1 MIFVRI
7 IRFVH
12 FLAGKTLGWSHAPH
26 GGGLTAP
33 LATAV
38 ALGLA
43 LLGAPALAQ
52 DSVIPP
58 RFATMFENT
67 DLPGG
72 DLTPVFNTTLAQC
85 HATCLRRD
93 DCVAFTF
100 NQRAGACFPKSAPG
114 VAIPFEG
121 ALSGRVSRVA
131 QGTLNAGAALRPQL
145 GFLDSADFTEARA
158 QAESLAHRHY
168 ANGMSEAALLQG
180 AEGTNRLLWSGAA
193 VTVNDSPQAWFAY
206 ARALRAQAQTAQ
218 GNRFELAGEAAS
230 AALNAS
236 LRAQTGRAQ
245 AEALVLLAEA
255 LEARFR
261 GEAGLGAIRLA
272 EQFSPGIAPETLV
285 RMREQYGFRL
295 LSHDVEAMSAAPRI
309 CATFSEDLASSRDYA
324 PFVRSATTG
333 LAVEAEGAQLCISG
347 VSYGENYSLTLR
359 AGLPGVSG
367 DSLVRDVP
375 LEVYVRDRAPRV
387 AFPGRGY
394 VLPATGPRALPV
406 ETVNADRLDLR
417 LMRVSDRNLVT
428 SIRRGE
434 FNRSLGVWDGARFE
448 ELLAEPVW
456 QGTARLDGTLNRAT
470 TSRLPLD
477 AAGVLV
483 PGVYVLRAEVPGTDS
498 YDVPP
503 AMQWFMVSD
512 LGVST
517 LAGSDGLH
525 VVVQR
530 LSDAQPAEGLRVALL
545 ARSNRVLG
553 EDVSD
558 AQGHVRFAD
567 ALTRGTGASAPVMVL
582 VEAGDDMA
590 MLSLDEPEFDLSDRG
605 VEGRAA
611 PGPID
616 LFLTTDRG
624 AYRAGEVI
632 HVTALARDHSAQAM
646 HGLPMIARLVR
657 PDGVEFSRIVSQ
669 QERAGGHVLALPLG
683 GDVPRG
689 VWRVEMLS
697 DPDAAPLAS
706 QTVLVED
713 FLPERVDFDL
723 ALSAQGP
730 VDLSDPPLLDISARH
745 LFGAPAA
752 GLSLEGSVTLRT
764 VSQLDGW
771 EGYRFGR
778 HDQRIDPQRRMLP
791 RGSMTDAEGALRAA
805 LPLDRLA
812 MEPRPYALSVTATLI
827 DGASRPVERSLTR
840 PVRPESPVIGIRPR
854 FDGTLPENSEAGFDL
869 VLVGPDGAAMAGDLR
884 WEVSKVTTRFQWFS
898 QDGRWSWEPVTE
910 RSRVAEGAVT
920 LSGGSAALSVPV
932 DWGQHELRVIRE
944 GAGFASASVP
954 FAAGWYALDTARETP
969 DLLQVSLDAERYA
982 PGDLARLRILPE
994 GDGMALVSVLSD
1006 RVIHTRL
1013 VALAGETVVDLP
1025 VTDDWGTGAY
1035 VTASLIRPADGL
1047 DAMPARALGL
1057 AHAAI
1062 DPGPRALAAVLSA
1075 PVEANPRER
1084 LEVTLDL
1091 PDFTP
1096 GPAYA
1101 TVAAVDLGVLTLT
1114 GFEPPDP
1121 MGYFFG
1127 QRRLGVAIRDIYGR
1141 LIDAR
1146 AGAMGDVRSG
1156 GDAAAS
1162 MRAGPAPTEELLAFF
1177 TGPVALENGRAE
1189 LGFDLP
1195 AFNGTVRVM
1204 AVVWSDEGVGQASAD
1219 VLVRDP
1225 VVVQPGLPRFMAP
1238 GDVSRMRLEL
1248 THATGPAGEMA
1259 LSVEGHGLGA
1269 VPASVTLAEGGRAV
1283 VDIDLAPSQ
1292 VGEHVYSVALT
1303 TPDGRVL
1310 TRDLTLSVMHTDPE
1324 IARSSQFTLAPGA
1337 RFRFTADAL
1346 DGLRPGT
1353 ARATLVAGA
1362 GAGLDVPG
1370 LIQRLSGYPYGCTE
1384 QIASSIQPLLLA
1396 SSAVAELGLMT
1407 EAEARARVQEAI
1419 DQILTRQGR
1428 TGAFGLW
1435 GAGGYDL
1442 WLDAYV
1448 TDVLL
1453 RAEAQGAQ
1461 VPAFAMRMALNNLR
1475 NEVAMAGELYG
1486 GVGGYAYAL
1495 HVLARAGEAAIGDL
1509 RYYADTLPERFD
1521 TPLSAAQLGAAL
1533 AAYGDQR
1540 RSDAMFTRARALIG
1554 ADEAGLRADYGTV
1567 LRDQAGL
1574 LALAIEAG
1582 SAAVDRV
1589 QLAGML
1595 AARAPADQLS
1605 PQEAAWA
1612 LQAAMAMGAE
1622 GQGLTRDGVPV
1633 QGNVLALHEGVP
1645 VVIGNQGAREVT
1657 VTISAFGVPEQPLPA
1672 QGVGYTITRRLYSVE
1687 GDEIDPARIRVG
1699 DRVVSVLEVR
1709 PDRGVSGGRLMIDDA
1724 LPAGF
1729 EIDNANLLRE
1739 GDIRALD
1746 WLAAHDW
1753 AEMTEARSD
1762 RFLAAVDWTSEAPL
1776 RLAYIARAVSPGTFH
1791 HPAARVED
1799 MYRPTNRALGAT
1811 GRVVIA
1817 P

>member
-1 MIFVRI
+1 MVFSTLFFHSFHFARSKRRRWQTPRI
-7 IRFVH
+7 
-12 FLAGKTLGWSHAPH
+12 A
-26 GGGLTAP
+26 
-33 LATAV
+33 AV
-38 ALGLA
+38 AMLA
-43 LLGAPALAQ
+43 FSLFGSPAQAQ
-52 DSVIPP
+52 DSPVPP
-58 RFATMFENT
+58 RFATMVENT

-85 HATCLRRD
+85 HATCLRLE

-100 NQRAGACFPKSAPG
+100 NQRAGACFPKSSPG
-114 VAIPFEG
+114 VAVPFEG
-121 ALSGRVSRVA
+121 ALSGRISRVA
-131 QGTLNAGAALRPQL
+131 PTILTASAALRPQL
-145 GFLDSADFTEARA
+145 GFLDSADFSDARA
-158 QAESLAHRHY
+158 QGETMAHRFN
-168 ANGMSEAALLQG
+168 ANGLSEEALLQG
-180 AEGTNRLLWSGAA
+180 AHGANRLLYAGAA
-193 VTVNDSPQAWFAY
+193 VTVNDSARAWLAY
-206 ARALRAQAQTAQ
+206 AQALRAQAQSDQ
-218 GNRFELAGEAAS
+218 GNRFQLNRRATS
-230 AALNAS
+230 AALNAT
-236 LRAQTGRAQ
+236 LRAETRGAQ
-245 AEALVLLAEA
+245 AEALVMLAEV

-261 GEAGLGAIRLA
+261 GEEGLGAIRLA
-272 EQFSPGIAPETLV
+272 EQLAPGIAPETLM
-285 RMREQYGFRL
+285 RMREQFGFRL
-295 LSHDVEAMSAAPRI
+295 LSHDVEALTAAPRI
-309 CATFSEDLASSRDYA
+309 CARFSEDLSGARDYA
-324 PFVRSATTG
+324 PFVQSTISG

-347 VSYGENYSLTLR
+347 VSYGENYSLVLR
-359 AGLPGVSG
+359 AGLPAVSG
-367 DSLVRDVP
+367 DTLVRDVP
-375 LEVYVRDRAPRV
+375 LEVYVRDRTPRV

-394 VLPATGPRALPV
+394 VLPASGPRALPV
-406 ETVNADRLDLR
+406 ETVNAERLDLR
-417 LMRVSDRNLVT
+417 LLRVSDRNIVT
-428 SIRRGE
+428 AIRRGE
-434 FNRSLGVWDGARFE
+434 FNRSLDAWDGARFE
-448 ELLAEPVW
+448 QMLAEPVW
-456 QGTARLDGTLNRAT
+456 QGSARLESTLNRAT

-477 AAGVLV
+477 EAGPLD
-483 PGVYVLRAEVPGTDS
+483 PGVYVLRTEVPGTDS

-512 LGVST
+512 LGLTT
-517 LAGSDGLH
+517 LTGNDGLH

-530 LSDAQPAEGLRVALL
+530 LSDGQPAEGLRVALL

-553 EDVSD
+553 EATSD
-558 AQGHVRFAD
+558 AQGHVRFGD

-582 VEAGDDMA
+582 VESGDDMA
-590 MLSLDEPEFDLSDRG
+590 ILSLDTPEFDLSDRG
-605 VEGRAA
+605 VEGRAPA
-611 PGPID
+611 GPVD

-632 HVTALARDHSAQAM
+632 HVTALARDHRAQAM
-646 HGLPMIARLVR
+646 HGLPMIARLMR
-657 PDGVEFSRIVSQ
+657 PDGVEYSRIISQ
-669 QERAGGHVLALPLG
+669 REHAGGHVFALPLG

-697 DPDAAPLAS
+697 DPDAEPLATR
-706 QTVLVED
+706 TVLVED

-723 ALSAQGP
+723 ALSEAGP
-730 VDLSDPPLLDISARH
+730 VDLASPPLLAIEARH

-764 VSQLDGW
+764 VAQLDGW
-771 EGYRFGR
+771 QGYRFGR
-778 HDQRIDPQRRMLP
+778 HDQRVDPQRRMLP
-791 RGSMTDAEGALRAA
+791 RGLMTDPEGALQTA
-805 LPLDRLA
+805 LPLDRLV
-812 MEPRPYALSVTATLI
+812 MEARPYELGITATLI

-840 PVRPESPVIGIRPR
+840 PVRTESPVIGIRPR
-854 FDGTLPENSEAGFDL
+854 FEDTLPENSEAEFDL
-869 VLVGPDGAAMAGDLR
+869 VLVGPDGAAMEGTLR

-898 QDGRWSWEPVTE
+898 QDGRWAWEPVTE

-920 LSGGSAALSVPV
+920 LADGPAALSVPV
-932 DWGQHELRVIRE
+932 DWGQHELRVTRE
-944 GAGFASASVP
+944 GAGFASASMP
-954 FAAGWYALDTARETP
+954 FAAGWYAVETARDTP
-969 DLLQVSLDAERYA
+969 DMLALSLDADRYA
-982 PGDLARLRILPE
+982 PGDVARLRILPE
-994 GDGMALVSVLSD
+994 GNGMALVSVLSD
-1006 RVIHTRL
+1006 RVIESRL
-1013 VALAGETVVDLP
+1013 VALEGETVLDLP
-1025 VTDDWGTGAY
+1025 VTEDWGAGAY
-1035 VTASLIRPADGL
+1035 VTASLIRPSDSAEHL
-1047 DAMPARALGL
+1047 PARALGL

-1062 DPGPRALAAVLSA
+1062 DPGPRALEAVLSV
-1075 PVEANPRER
+1075 PPEAAPRER
-1084 LEVTLDL
+1084 LEVTLAV
-1091 PDFTP
+1091 PEGTQ

-1101 TVAAVDLGVLTLT
+1101 TLAAVDLGVLTLT

-1121 MGYFFG
+1121 RGYFFG

-1156 GDAAAS
+1156 GDAMAPV
-1162 MRAGPAPTEELLAFF
+1162 RAGPAPAEDLLAFF
-1177 TGPVALENGRAE
+1177 TGPVALESGRAE

-1195 AFNGTVRVM
+1195 AFNGTVRLM

-1225 VVVQPGLPRFMAP
+1225 VVVQPSLPRFMVP
-1238 GDVSRMRLEL
+1238 GDTSRMRLEL

-1259 LSVEGHGLGA
+1259 LSLKGHGLGA
-1269 VPASVTLAEGGRAV
+1269 VPASVTLEDGGRAV
-1283 VDIDLAPSQ
+1283 LDIELAPSEP
-1292 VGEHVYSVALT
+1292 GKHVYSVALT
-1303 TPDGRVL
+1303 TPEGRVL
-1310 TRDLTLSVMHTDPE
+1310 TRDLRLSVMHTDPE

-1337 RFRFTADAL
+1337 QFRFTADAL

-1362 GAGLDVPG
+1362 GLDMPG
-1370 LIQRLSGYPYGCTE
+1370 LIARLGGYPYGCTE

-1407 EAEARARVQEAI
+1407 DAEARARVQAAI

-1428 TGAFGLW
+1428 TGSFGLW

-1442 WLDAYV
+1442 WLDAYI

-1453 RAEAQGAQ
+1453 RAEAQGAAL
-1461 VPAFAMRMALNNLR
+1461 PDHALRMALNNLR
-1475 NEVAMAGELYG
+1475 NEVATAGELFG

-1540 RSDAMFTRARALIG
+1540 RADAMFTRARALIG
-1554 ADEAGLRADYGTV
+1554 EPDDGLRADFGTA

-1574 LALAIEAG
+1574 LALAVEAG
-1582 SAAVDRV
+1582 SGAVDRV

-1612 LQAAMAMGAE
+1612 LRAAMAMGAE
-1622 GQGLTRDGVPV
+1622 AQGLTRDGAPV
-1633 QGNVLALHEGVP
+1633 MGNVMALYEGAP
-1645 VVIGNQGAREVT
+1645 VVIGNRGAREVT
-1657 VTISAFGVPEQPLPA
+1657 VTLSAFGVPEVPLPA
-1672 QGVGYTITRRLYSVE
+1672 QGVGYTITRSLYSVE
-1687 GDEIDPARIRVG
+1687 GEEIDPARIRVG

-1729 EIDNANLLRE
+1729 EIDNANLLRG

-1746 WLAAHDW
+1746 WLSVHDW
-1753 AEMTEARSD
+1753 AEMTEARSE
-1762 RFLAAVDWTSEAPL
+1762 RFLAAVDWTSDAPL
-1776 RLAYIARAVSPGTFH
+1776 RLAYIARAVSPGSFH
-1791 HPAARVED
+1791 HPAAKVED
-1799 MYRPTNRALGAT
+1799 MYRPTNRALSAT